1 MFGRRASFYI
11 FWKSPGT
18 HLCGEGTGGK
28 QVDKGH
34 LLARVV
40 FCLFVLGVGPCVKA
54 QVSSVYGG
62 LRVSVVDPTG
72 AAVSNATVVVHLPS
86 RNWSRQILTGPAGDA
101 HFTSLVPGDYAVT
114 VEASDF
120 LRQDVSVRLL
130 LGHEATLKIVLQ
142 LKAQQQQ
149 VTIAAS
155 PGRVDSSTIPVHT
168 DVTSTEI
175 QGLPINQRN
184 FLDFALLDSGLQ
196 RDTLRVHAVA
206 VSSGFNV
213 MGQRPRSNSLQLDG
227 ADLNDETTGGVRGSV
242 PMEAVQEF
250 QVLTSGYQAEYGRA
264 AGGVVNVITKSGT
277 NQPHGTLFGFLRHR
291 SFDATNAFSAL
302 PDPPYTRTQ
311 YGLSLGGPIRRD
323 RTFFFA
329 SLEQM
334 RRQESGF
341 SRIGADPGVFSLTP
355 AQLALKAT
363 DPDHPAVVAAERGS
377 AIAQQGIDPA
387 TGDAP
392 PYTITLLN
400 GEGGVYPV
408 SQRIGSYMLRL
419 DQELPPAHRLTARF
433 NYAHDSL
440 SSFEAQNNDQ
450 IAGLLSPGRTAALT
464 TLDPTVVFS
473 LNSLFS
479 ASRMNDL
486 RFSWARRK
494 FDMTPNSSG
503 APVNIPGV
511 AFIGQE
517 SILPHY
523 RTERHFHLDDAL
535 TLSEGQHTLKAGG
548 DVMLCPDRIRYHRLT
563 NGQFTFGPQTAPGAE
578 AGSPQLTSIQAY
590 GLGLATNF
598 VQQFGDP
605 AADAGKTSVGLF
617 MQDSWRMRPGLTAD
631 FSLRYDV
638 ESAEFLEPSDSTLQP
653 VFRGLAIRRSPP
665 TDYNNLQPRVGFAY
679 QAFGEGRLTVR
690 ASYGVFYD
698 RLLNLSTYLAAVGDG
713 GQMTR
718 IILPG
723 AAAATVFQSAGQRL
737 TSYPEGSTPTGL
749 IAFSGGWGLGNGQQ
763 ANISFSSEVHHGL
776 RLEAGYV
783 WVKGTH
789 LPRSRDYNSQD
800 SARAAAFLA
809 AGNTQAELLALN
821 FFRPVGEVSEVMVFE
836 NSASSAYHGLRLALR
851 GSVSSRL
858 TFNSSYTFSKAI
870 DDAEEIFPHTRA
882 QDMGNLRG
890 ERGLA
895 LYDQRHRF
903 VWAMVYD
910 LGQPWQKGAA
920 AGTIL
925 NDWSA
930 APILELGSG
939 RPVNVL
945 LGFDNN
951 LDQEP
956 GSDRPD
962 VVPAGT
968 SGAVATRYGAFGVPA
983 LGAPGNLGRNAFV
996 GPGFASLGLRLQ
1008 KRMAVTRRLTSHFI
1022 VEGFNVFNRRNIRAV
1037 NPNYERAG
1045 EPLAAFDARQIQFGL
1060 RLLF

>member
-1 MFGRRASFYI
+1 M
-11 FWKSPGT
+11 
-18 HLCGEGTGGK
+18 H
-28 QVDKGH
+28 KGH
-34 LLARVV
+34 LLPPVV
-40 FCLFVLGVGPCVKA
+40 LCLIVLGLGPCAGA
-54 QVSSVYGG
+54 QVSSVYGS
-62 LRVSVVDPTG
+62 LRVSVVDPAG
-72 AAVSNATVVVHLPS
+72 AAVPNATVAVHLPS
-86 RNWSRQILTGPAGDA
+86 RNWHRQVLTGPAGDA
-101 HFTSLVPGDYAVT
+101 HFPALVPGDYGVS
-114 VEASDF
+114 VEAPNF
-120 LRQDVSVRLL
+120 ARQETSITVL
-130 LGHEATLKIVLQ
+130 LGHEAGMKILLQ
-142 LKAQQQQ
+142 LEAQRQQ
-149 VTIAAS
+149 VTVAAS
-155 PGRVDSSTIPVHT
+155 ADGVESYAIPVHT

-227 ADLNDETTGGVRGSV
+227 ADLNDETTGGVRGSI

-264 AGGVVNVITKSGT
+264 AGGVVNVISKSGT
-277 NQPHGTLFGFLRHR
+277 NELHGTLFGFLRHR
-291 SFDATNAFSAL
+291 SLDATNPFSAL

-323 RTFFFA
+323 KSFFFA
-329 SLEQM
+329 SLEQL

-341 SRIGADPGVFSLTP
+341 SRIGADPDVFSLTP

-363 DPDHPAVVAAERGS
+363 DPDHPAVVAAERGL
-377 AIAQQGIDPA
+377 AIARLGLDPA
-387 TGDAP
+387 TGTVPA
-392 PYTITLLN
+392 YRITPLN
-400 GEGGVYPV
+400 GEGGIYPI
-408 SQRIGSYMLRL
+408 SQRNGSYMLRL
-419 DQELPPAHRLTARF
+419 DQELSSGHRLAARF
-433 NYAHDSL
+433 NYAHDKL

-450 IAGLLSPGRTAALT
+450 IAGLLSFGRTAALT
-464 TLDPTVVFS
+464 TLDPTLVVS

-479 ASRMNDL
+479 ANRMNDL

-523 RTERHFHLDDAL
+523 RAERHFHVED
-535 TLSEGQHTLKAGG
+535 TFTRSEGQHTLKAGG
-548 DVMLCPDRIRYHRLT
+548 DVMFCPDKIEYHRLT
-563 NGQFTFGPQTAPGAE
+563 NGQFTFGPQAVPGAPV
-578 AGSPQLTSIQAY
+578 GSPMLTPVQAY
-590 GLGLATNF
+590 GLGLAANF
-598 VQQFGDP
+598 VQQFGNP
-605 AADAGKTSVGLF
+605 EADSGKTSMGLF
-617 MQDSWRMRPGLTAD
+617 AQDSWRISPRLTAD
-631 FSLRYDV
+631 FGLRYDV
-638 ESAEFLEPSDSTLQP
+638 ERAGFLEVSNSALQA
-653 VFRGLAIRRSPP
+653 VFRGLAIRRSPLS
-665 TDYNNLQPRVGFAY
+665 DLNNLQPRVGFAY
-679 QAFGEGRLTVR
+679 QALGEGRLTVR

-713 GQMTR
+713 DQMTR

-723 AAAATVFQSAGQRL
+723 TAATAVFQSAFQKL
-737 TSYPEGSTPTGL
+737 PSYPGGTPPTGL
-749 IAFSGGWGLGNGQQ
+749 IAFSEGWGLGNSQQ
-763 ANISFSSEVHHGL
+763 ANVALSSQLHGGL
-776 RLEAGYV
+776 RLDAAYV

-789 LPRSRDYNSQD
+789 LPRSRDYNPPD
-800 SARAAAFLA
+800 SARAATFLA
-809 AGNTQAELLALN
+809 AGNTQAALLGLN
-821 FFRPVGEVSEVMVFE
+821 FFRPVGEVSEAMVFE
-836 NSASSAYHGLRLALR
+836 SSASSIYHGLRLAVR
-851 GSVSSRL
+851 GSFGSRL
-858 TFNSSYTFSKAI
+858 TLNSSYTFSKAI

-882 QDMGNLRG
+882 QDMRNLRA

-910 LGQPWQKGAA
+910 FGQRWQKGTTAA
-920 AGTIL
+920 AIL

-968 SGAVATRYGAFGVPA
+968 AGAGATRYGVFAVPPLGVP
-983 LGAPGNLGRNAFV
+983 GSLGRNAFV

-1008 KRMAVTRRLTSHFI
+1008 KRIAVTSRLTSHFI
-1022 VEGFNVFNRRNIRAV
+1022 AEGFNIFNRRNIRAV
-1037 NPNYERAG
+1037 NPNYQRAG

>member
-1 MFGRRASFYI
+1 MRR
-11 FWKSPGT
+11 
-18 HLCGEGTGGK
+18 
-28 QVDKGH
+28 
-34 LLARVV
+34 LLPRAVC
-40 FCLFVLGVGPCVKA
+40 CLFILGLGPSVKA
-54 QVSSVYGG
+54 QVSAVYGS
-62 LRVSVVDPTG
+62 LLVSVGDPTG
-72 AAVSNATVVVHLPS
+72 AAIPNATVVVRLPS
-86 RNWSRQILTGPAGDA
+86 RNWSRQIVTGPVGDA
-101 HFTSLVPGDYAVT
+101 HFTALVPGDYAIT
-114 VEASDF
+114 VEAPDF
-120 LRQDVSVRLL
+120 LRQEVSVSLF
-130 LGHEATLKIVLQ
+130 LGHEATIKIVLQ
-142 LKAQQQQ
+142 LKTQRQQ
-149 VTIAAS
+149 VTVAAS
-155 PGRVDSSTIPVHT
+155 PGEVDPYAIPVHT

-206 VSSGFNV
+206 AGSGFNV

-242 PMEAVQEF
+242 PLEAVQEF

-277 NQPHGTLFGFLRHR
+277 NESHGTLFGFLRHR
-291 SFDATNAFSAL
+291 SLDATNAFSAL
-302 PDPPYTRTQ
+302 QDPPYTRTQ

-323 RTFFFA
+323 RSFFFA
-329 SLEQM
+329 SLEQL

-341 SRIGADPGVFSLTP
+341 SRIGADPGVFSLSS
-355 AQLALKAT
+355 AQLALKGT
-363 DPDHPAVVAAERGS
+363 DPNHPAVVAAERGS
-377 AIAQQGIDPA
+377 AIARQGIDPA
-387 TGDAP
+387 TGAVP
-392 PYTITLLN
+392 PYTITPLN
-400 GEGGVYPV
+400 EQGGVYPIN
-408 SQRIGSYMLRL
+408 QRTGSYMLRL
-419 DQELPPAHRLTARF
+419 DEELSSAHHLTARF
-433 NYAHDSL
+433 NYAHDTL

-450 IAGLLSPGRTAALT
+450 IAGLLSPGRMAALT
-464 TLDPTVVFS
+464 TLDPTVVVS

-479 ASRMNDL
+479 ANQMNDL
-486 RFSWARRK
+486 RFSWAQRK
-494 FDMTPNSSG
+494 FDMTPNSSA

-523 RTERHFHLDDAL
+523 RTERHFHLED
-535 TLSEGQHTLKAGG
+535 TFTVSEDRHTFKVGG
-548 DVMLCPDRIRYHRLT
+548 DVMFCPDRIEYHRLT
-563 NGQFTFGPQTAPGAE
+563 NGQFMFGPQAVPGAP
-578 AGSPQLTSIQAY
+578 AGSPLLTPVQAY
-590 GLGLATNF
+590 GLGLAANF

-605 AADAGKTSVGLF
+605 AADAGKNSVGLF
-617 MQDSWRMRPGLTAD
+617 VQGSWRMSPGLTAEIG
-631 FSLRYDV
+631 LRYDV
-638 ESAEFLEPSDSTLQP
+638 ESAEFLELSNPILQP
-653 VFRGLAIRRSPP
+653 AFRGLAIRRSPP

-679 QAFGEGRLTVR
+679 QAFGEGRFTVR

-723 AAAATVFQSAGQRL
+723 AAAATVFQSALQKL
-737 TSYPEGSTPTGL
+737 TSYPGGSPPTGL
-749 IAFSGGWGLGNGQQ
+749 IAFSDGWGLGNSQQ
-763 ANISFSSEVHHGL
+763 ANITFSSELHHGL
-776 RLEAGYV
+776 RLDAGYM

-789 LPRSRDYNSQD
+789 LPRSRDYNSPD
-800 SARAAAFLA
+800 SAHAVAFLA
-809 AGNTQAELLALN
+809 AGNTQAGLLEHN
-821 FFRPVGEVSEVMVFE
+821 FFRPVGEVSEAMVFD
-836 NSASSAYHGLRLALR
+836 NSASSTYHGLRLAMR
-851 GSVSSRL
+851 GSVGSRL
-858 TFNSSYTFSKAI
+858 TLNISYTFSKAI

-882 QDMGNLRG
+882 QDMRNLRA

-903 VWAMVYD
+903 VWAMVCD
-910 LGQPWQKGAA
+910 LGRPWQKGKTMGAL
-920 AGTIL
+920 L

-968 SGAVATRYGAFGVPA
+968 AGAVASRYGFFALPPLGV
-983 LGAPGNLGRNAFV
+983 PGNLGRNAFI

-1008 KRMAVTRRLTSHFI
+1008 KRVALTRRLMSHFI
-1022 VEGFNVFNRRNIRAV
+1022 VEGFNIFNRCNIRAV

-1045 EPLAAFDARQIQFGL
+1045 EPLASYDPRQIQFGM